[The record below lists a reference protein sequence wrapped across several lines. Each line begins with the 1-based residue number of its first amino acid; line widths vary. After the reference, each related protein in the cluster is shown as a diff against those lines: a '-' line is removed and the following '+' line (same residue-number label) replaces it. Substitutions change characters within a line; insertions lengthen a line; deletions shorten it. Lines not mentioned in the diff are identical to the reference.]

1 MSIFQNVEKKLQ
13 HRNERQV
20 FTFKHLKA
28 AKQFL
33 DYEPQKGFYTVWLVK
48 TAEIFTIIELHLKYL
63 ILESLNYLIKI
74 QINYEPKFYSIL
86 FDLGQNILGFFQH
99 LSFQLFLATFKILHL
114 KWVQT
119 LKNMIQDLLNDLRLG
134 ILQKKETQEKLTKNV
149 DLGGCHKSPSK
160 NKNFDSCVK
169 KFLKI
174 VIMYLK

>member
-33 DYEPQKGFYTVWLVK
+33 DYERQKGFYTVWLVK

-99 LSFQLFLATFKILHL
+99 LSFQLFLAT
-114 KWVQT
+114 
-119 LKNMIQDLLNDLRLG
+119 
-134 ILQKKETQEKLTKNV
+134 
-149 DLGGCHKSPSK
+149 SK
-160 NKNFDSCVK
+160 NTSFKMSADLKKHDSRPNQWFTAWNFTKERNSGKINK
-169 KFLKI
+169 KRGLRRMSQVPI
-174 VIMYLK
+174 